1 MITLNIHLNNR
12 TEIRV
17 MESLWAA
24 NLVAISIIRNNP
36 GVNSIDVVNRLTG
49 EVTKTYQRA

>member
-1 MITLNIHLNNR
+1 MITLNIHFNNR

-36 GVNSIDVVNRLTG
+36 SVNSIDVVNRLTG
-49 EVTKTYQRA
+49 EITKTYQRA